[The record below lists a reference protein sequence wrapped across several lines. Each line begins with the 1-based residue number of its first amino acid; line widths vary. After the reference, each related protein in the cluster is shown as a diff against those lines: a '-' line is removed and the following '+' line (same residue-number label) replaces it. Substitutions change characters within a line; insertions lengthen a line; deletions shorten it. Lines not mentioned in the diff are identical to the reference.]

1 GLRAGWSQGLS
12 DALSADKPPVERG
25 RAVLQEALHVVYDST
40 DTELSF
46 YASWQNKGLWLTGCA
61 LVLMVP
67 LAGLFHSGVL
77 FLVGGVAAQKAQ
89 ATSTGPGSLKIITAT
104 LKDGKTMQDYGQ
116 VKLDASGGT
125 PPYTW
130 SITAGQLPQG
140 LKMDASG
147 AITGVPMTDGTF
159 SVSVQ

>member
-1 GLRAGWSQGLS
+1 VIGQLEDR
-12 DALSADKPPVERG
+12 
-25 RAVLQEALHVVYDST
+25 
-40 DTELSF
+40 
-46 YASWQNKGLWLTGCA
+46 
-61 LVLMVP
+61 
-67 LAGLFHSGVL
+67 
-77 FLVGGVAAQKAQ
+77 VAAQKAQ

-159 SVSVQ
+159 SVSVQVTDKDSKTATQKLELNVTK